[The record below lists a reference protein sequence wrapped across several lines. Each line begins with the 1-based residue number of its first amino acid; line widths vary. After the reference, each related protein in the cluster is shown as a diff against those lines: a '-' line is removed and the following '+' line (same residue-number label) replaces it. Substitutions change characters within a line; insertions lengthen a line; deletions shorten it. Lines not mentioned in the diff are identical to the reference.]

1 MTFSVA
7 LKTVNKKNSILRG
20 ILTYLCYNVP
30 LGLTYIVTKKIVK
43 NICQPTSSKGVMVYG
58 MLELFLF

>member
-43 NICQPTSSKGVMVYG
+43 IYVNLLAQKEFWFMAC
-58 MLELFLF
+58 